1 MARRPAPAAGA
12 PEWIVTFADLMSL
25 LLCFFIL
32 LISFSTQDKQKVQ
45 IVAGSMR
52 EAFGTQPIPTRA
64 GIIEPDGVPER
75 VFIRNT
81 ANVSSV
87 TETAGALDET
97 AADIPNPNKRS
108 TMQPRGDDVKLE
120 AAANSIRSALR
131 ANPELAELSHLVHL
145 DVTDEGLEITIVD
158 QDGRSMFGA
167 GMATP
172 VQRLQDLLV
181 LLAPQLRKLSNDISV
196 SGFSAP
202 GELADDPTGEE
213 TWRLS
218 GARAVAIHAILA
230 REGIAEDRFAHVAGR
245 GPEQPFFPEEPA
257 LAANR
262 RVTITLHS
270 GANAAPLS
278 LRP

>member
-1 MARRPAPAAGA
+1 
-12 PEWIVTFADLMSL
+12 
-25 LLCFFIL
+25 
-32 LISFSTQDKQKVQ
+32 
-45 IVAGSMR
+45 
-52 EAFGTQPIPTRA
+52 
-64 GIIEPDGVPER
+64 
-75 VFIRNT
+75 
-81 ANVSSV
+81 
-87 TETAGALDET
+87 
-97 AADIPNPNKRS
+97 
-108 TMQPRGDDVKLE
+108 
-120 AAANSIRSALR
+120 
-131 ANPELAELSHLVHL
+131 
-145 DVTDEGLEITIVD
+145 
-158 QDGRSMFGA
+158 MFGA